1 MITGHGDT
9 SHPQSQGDLRN
20 LRLRKKVWMKNF
32 QEEDNRRITAEDA
45 PEVMTVIQ
53 EGRLTPH

>member
-32 QEEDNRRITAEDA
+32 QEEDNRRIAAEDT
-45 PEVMTVIQ
+45 PEGMTAIQ